1 MDGTLAK
8 IGGSEFRGNALVVP
22 HNMVV
27 RVFVEEFVVLAAE
40 ISIIVDAE
48 TLSFFFTGLQAA
60 LFWSKAKVC
69 LFFESKPGLHHM
81 E

>member
-1 MDGTLAK
+1 MHGTFAK
-8 IGGSEFRGNALVVP
+8 VCGSEFRWDALVVP

-60 LFWSKAKVC
+60 LLWS
-69 LFFESKPGLHHM
+69 
-81 E
+81 